1 MFTDED
7 QLLADALQQAN
18 ILTPDDIEK
27 AKQVQEKFGGAWTL
41 REVLLARRLVDEDQL
56 ARVEDGG
63 ATAGESSDDSA
74 GTLLLGDEPADGNTP
89 DTLITGEEAGT
100 LITDETA
107 PGGKDEATLIG
118 DPPPVGEDEATLADS
133 PPAGGDDEAT
143 LIGDP
148 PPAGDDEATLADAPP
163 AGGDDEA
170 TLISGGAGVS
180 EDDPTFVSGDQIA
193 GAPPKGDEES
203 ETLITEPSQAAT
215 PPPDVDDEDME
226 TMLHVK
232 ESLEDAE
239 TMMSEGTSAP
249 TEADLDDGAT
259 MVTEVKLSPEDES
272 LEDEIFA
279 AICIEMGIATDE
291 EIIAAREKQMDRRK
305 AGEPHRLGALLVDEG
320 VLEHD
325 QVSKILQTQYTRVLA
340 CPKCGKRTTATDTSP
355 GTLCAC
361 SRCAAEMSVP
371 DGTAEISQIQ
381 VKEYLEYKS
390 RGPISVSS
398 VDQAADRSSGAAK
411 MIGTTIGGCKI
422 TKKLGEGGMGAV
434 YKGEH
439 ETLRRESA
447 IKILPAAYANNP
459 TLVARFFREA
469 RAAGKIRHPN
479 IVEVY
484 NVGQDAGLHFI
495 EMEYVKGKSVKQM
508 MDDGD
513 LKKEDGTINL
523 DECIRIMK
531 DTAIGLVAAHTADV
545 IHRDIKPDNIMV
557 NLEGRVKIAD
567 FGLARSVEG
576 ESMDLTKT
584 GQIMGTPTYISPEQA
599 DAAKTDQ
606 RTDIYSLG
614 ATFYHL
620 VTDEKPFTGDS
631 PMVILLKHI
640 NEEPTPPDQ
649 YNPDLAPSLVSII
662 DKMMAKRLDQR
673 YQTMNE
679 VIKDIES
686 FQGGATISYK
696 IKKKK
701 KFPVKRVAAAIL
713 IAFASVVGIFMWK
726 VGQISGEERQAT
738 AIYNEAEDIWQ
749 DGVGI
754 LDDAYAKVQEALA
767 LYADLEVASNL
778 KIEIEMERSYRAAM
792 DPARKA
798 FEKKDWSVAKDSLR
812 RAAGFK
818 RTEEVDEKLAIA
830 VFEEKFEQGVDEAG
844 RGLYGPAIATFTD
857 ALKLPKTPDQEQR
870 ADAAM
875 KTAVVSLNNQ
885 NFDTYI
891 KAARVALSKAQ
902 LEDARKS
909 LVEAVKIFP
918 NREEVTTLETD
929 INARAK
935 TIRVEREFREA
946 FLNGANSLGNQDYA
960 SAITFFEDCQDHLNK
975 APTLKEPLAEEIADL
990 ERKLR
995 TANYGL
1001 QMEDGRKAE
1010 EKVGKSWKTSMRH
1023 YKAALEFATDPEKRN
1038 TNRSIYNLGL
1048 KAAEEAWEIKD
1059 LDEANLALDDALNAR
1074 PGDEDATALKT
1085 EVKRFSLTPEGMVY
1099 IPGGRFNAGT
1109 QHEDLTKKNPLR
1121 VRTVVKPYYMDDNE
1135 VTNRQFKEFIDDGGY
1150 EKEEF
1155 WDKKGWAERDRFKVT
1170 DKSAHGPKAWPTAGQ
1185 YGGYHDNPVLGV
1197 TWYEATA
1204 YARWAG
1210 KRLPSDDEWEF
1221 AAGYDPVTRK
1231 KRDFPW
1237 GSEWNNRLGN
1247 FAAREAVSVARFKSQ
1262 DVSPWGCYNMG
1273 GNAMEWTDTWDPK
1286 KKSTKP
1292 GSLRGGSFMTANT
1305 SLHAMTTNVRS
1316 SRSLSR
1322 NPAVGFRCAQDVE

>member
-7 QLLADALQQAN
+7 QLLADALQQAS
-18 ILTPDDIEK
+18 ILTPDQIEK

-41 REVLLARRLVDEDQL
+41 REVLLARRLVNEDQL
-56 ARVEDGG
+56 ALVEDGG
-63 ATAGESSDDSA
+63 AAAGASSDDSA
-74 GTLLLGDEPADGNTP
+74 GTLMLGDDPEEGKDPG
-89 DTLITGEEAGT
+89 TLITGEEAGT

-107 PGGKDEATLIG
+107 PGGDDEATLIG
-118 DPPPVGEDEATLADS
+118 DAPPAGADEETLADG
-133 PPAGGDDEAT
+133 PPSGGDDEAT
-143 LIGDP
+143 LIGDA
-148 PPAGDDEATLADAPP
+148 PPAGDDEATLADDPQ

-170 TLISGGAGVS
+170 TLISGGDGAS
-180 EDDPTFVSGDQIA
+180 ED
-193 GAPPKGDEES
+193 S
-203 ETLITEPSQAAT
+203 ETLITAPSQAAT
-215 PPPDVDDEDME
+215 PPPDVDDQDME

-232 ESLEDAE
+232 ESLDDAE
-239 TMMSEGTSAP
+239 TMMSEGTTAP
-249 TEADLDDGAT
+249 TEADLDDDAT

-291 EIIAAREKQMDRRK
+291 EIIAARDKQLDRRK

-371 DGTAEISQIQ
+371 DVTAEISQIQ

-662 DKMMAKRLDQR
+662 DKMMAKRLD
-673 YQTMNE
+673 
-679 VIKDIES
+679 
-686 FQGGATISYK
+686 
-696 IKKKK
+696 
-701 KFPVKRVAAAIL
+701 
-713 IAFASVVGIFMWK
+713 
-726 VGQISGEERQAT
+726 
-738 AIYNEAEDIWQ
+738 
-749 DGVGI
+749 
-754 LDDAYAKVQEALA
+754 
-767 LYADLEVASNL
+767 
-778 KIEIEMERSYRAAM
+778 
-792 DPARKA
+792 
-798 FEKKDWSVAKDSLR
+798 
-812 RAAGFK
+812 
-818 RTEEVDEKLAIA
+818 
-830 VFEEKFEQGVDEAG
+830 
-844 RGLYGPAIATFTD
+844 
-857 ALKLPKTPDQEQR
+857 
-870 ADAAM
+870 
-875 KTAVVSLNNQ
+875 
-885 NFDTYI
+885 
-891 KAARVALSKAQ
+891 
-902 LEDARKS
+902 
-909 LVEAVKIFP
+909 
-918 NREEVTTLETD
+918 
-929 INARAK
+929 
-935 TIRVEREFREA
+935 
-946 FLNGANSLGNQDYA
+946 
-960 SAITFFEDCQDHLNK
+960 
-975 APTLKEPLAEEIADL
+975 
-990 ERKLR
+990 
-995 TANYGL
+995 
-1001 QMEDGRKAE
+1001 
-1010 EKVGKSWKTSMRH
+1010 
-1023 YKAALEFATDPEKRN
+1023 
-1038 TNRSIYNLGL
+1038 
-1048 KAAEEAWEIKD
+1048 
-1059 LDEANLALDDALNAR
+1059 
-1074 PGDEDATALKT
+1074 
-1085 EVKRFSLTPEGMVY
+1085 
-1099 IPGGRFNAGT
+1099 
-1109 QHEDLTKKNPLR
+1109 
-1121 VRTVVKPYYMDDNE
+1121 
-1135 VTNRQFKEFIDDGGY
+1135 
-1150 EKEEF
+1150 
-1155 WDKKGWAERDRFKVT
+1155 
-1170 DKSAHGPKAWPTAGQ
+1170 
-1185 YGGYHDNPVLGV
+1185 
-1197 TWYEATA
+1197 
-1204 YARWAG
+1204 
-1210 KRLPSDDEWEF
+1210 
-1221 AAGYDPVTRK
+1221 
-1231 KRDFPW
+1231 
-1237 GSEWNNRLGN
+1237 
-1247 FAAREAVSVARFKSQ
+1247 
-1262 DVSPWGCYNMG
+1262 
-1273 GNAMEWTDTWDPK
+1273 
-1286 KKSTKP
+1286 
-1292 GSLRGGSFMTANT
+1292 
-1305 SLHAMTTNVRS
+1305 
-1316 SRSLSR
+1316 
-1322 NPAVGFRCAQDVE
+1322 